1 MSKETRPEKTFAKH
15 HTIDVGYK
23 SEFYKKVEEEV
34 KSGYEDE
41 YSSMVWDQMEKKK
54 RYSMMVKDNF
64 KPKTS
69 RLH

>member
-1 MSKETRPEKTFAKH
+1 M
-15 HTIDVGYK
+15 GYK

-54 RYSMMVKDNF
+54 RYSVMVKENF